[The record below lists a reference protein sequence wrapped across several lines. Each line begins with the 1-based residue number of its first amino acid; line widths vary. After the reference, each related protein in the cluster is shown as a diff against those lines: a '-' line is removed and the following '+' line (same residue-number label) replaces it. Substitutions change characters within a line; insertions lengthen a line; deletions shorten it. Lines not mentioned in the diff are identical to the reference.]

1 MIELNI
7 TPELKIKH
15 GNLFLGKNKKYKN
28 RLYTKLFK
36 LVELEKQIVQKRIFK
51 WVLDNFEDLILGDIK
66 VLSLSTVLFDRY
78 LKSIAINNRKEIIEK
93 LKIFHDE
100 YDYFKDATEWNAY
113 KFQRELA
120 VTVCP
125 YCNSQFV
132 MIYESTEGGRTRAT
146 LDHFFDKASY
156 PFLAVSL
163 FNLVPSCKVCNS
175 DLKNKKKVGIETHY
189 SPYELGVL
197 DNLII
202 KRVIVKQED
211 LIFKID
217 SKEDTDYVSSILG
230 INDDFNILFE
240 HSSEDTYFGR
250 KIKGNIDLFHLDKL
264 YNEYHKG
271 YVQDLI
277 KKAIIYNEA
286 YLQQLT
292 SSNSIIFQNTEMLQ
306 TALFASKTNDKNR
319 ILGKLTRDVIE
330 NELKNGDL
338 KNS

>member
-7 TPELKIKH
+7 SPELIIKH

-28 RLYTKLFK
+28 RLYKKLSR
-36 LVELEKQIVQKRIFK
+36 LVESEKQIVQKRIFK
-51 WVLDNFEDLILGDIK
+51 WVMDNFEDLILGDIK
-66 VLSLSTVLFDRY
+66 VLSLATVLFDGY
-78 LKSIAINNRKEIIEK
+78 MKSIAVNDREEIIEK
-93 LKIFHDE
+93 LKIFLDE
-100 YDYFKDATEWNAY
+100 YEYFKDATEWNAY

-132 MIYESTEGGRTRAT
+132 IIYETVKGGRTRAT

-175 DLKNKKKVGIETHY
+175 DLKNRKKIGIETHY

-197 DNLII
+197 ENLKI
-202 KRVIVKQED
+202 KREIVNYED
-211 LIFKID
+211 LLFKGY

-240 HSSEDTYFGR
+240 YPKEDTYFGK
-250 KIKGNIDLFHLDKL
+250 KIKGNIELFHLEKI

-271 YVQDLI
+271 FVQELI
-277 KKAIIYNEA
+277 KRAIIYNEA

-292 SSNSIIFQNTEMLQ
+292 KSNSIIFQNTEMLH
-306 TALFASKTNDKNR
+306 TALFNSQSNDKNK

-330 NELKNGDL
+330 NEIKKGDFP
-338 KNS
+338 SI